1 MGEQVNRIIPISVV
15 LFTQVIIL
23 RTNWMEVVNLID
35 GIVSLLKIL
44 VKIKNLK
51 SFGDTNHTN
60 MI

>member
-44 VKIKNLK
+44 VKIKYFK
-51 SFGDTNHTN
+51 
-60 MI
+60 